1 MGGRGRCE
9 LLALALLA
17 GCHRSEPK
25 AAQTTPAPQGLE
37 AAAIQAGVIP
47 DPAGTDITGLY
58 ASDSDRVCIVPS
70 ATAYRIGVFVDYD
83 DQQNC
88 GGSGTVTRVGETLHV
103 TLGDGGGGGDSG
115 GGGATPCSFDARFE
129 GDRIVF
135 PARVPD
141 ACRKVCVRRASVAAL
156 DVARLSESVSE
167 ASTLRDAKG
176 RLLCAS
182 GG

>member
-1 MGGRGRCE
+1 MM
-9 LLALALLA
+9 ALALLTSCQRDA
-17 GCHRSEPK
+17 PK
-25 AAQTTPAPQGLE
+25 PSATTPAPQGLE

-47 DPAGTDITGLY
+47 DPASTDITGLY
-58 ASDSDRVCIVPS
+58 ASENDRICIVPS

-83 DQQNC
+83 EQENC

-103 TLGDGGGGGDSG
+103 TLGSGGGGGG
-115 GGGATPCSFDARFE
+115 EAAALCSFDARFE

-141 ACRKVCVRRASVAAL
+141 ACQKVCLRRASVAAL
-156 DVARLSESVSE
+156 DVARLSDSVSE